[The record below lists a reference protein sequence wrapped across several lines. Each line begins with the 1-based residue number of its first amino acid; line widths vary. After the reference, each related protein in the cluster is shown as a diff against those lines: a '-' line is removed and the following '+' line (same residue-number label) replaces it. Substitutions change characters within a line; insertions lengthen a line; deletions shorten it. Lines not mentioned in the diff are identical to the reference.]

1 MGYLHVSI
9 CMKSKYKKVGL
20 QGVLSNFLSVFDKS
34 FENIIWLKLIMGL
47 LKTLRNVDI
56 AGVCDNVKSL
66 SQTQRN

>member
-1 MGYLHVSI
+1 
-9 CMKSKYKKVGL
+9 MKSKYKKVGL

>member
-1 MGYLHVSI
+1 
-9 CMKSKYKKVGL
+9 MKSKYKKVGL

-34 FENIIWLKLIMGL
+34 CENIIWLKLIMGL